1 MRRITLLIGAGLIA
15 MVAPLVIAIVVV
27 GCAGSSSG
35 YSSKPN
41 GSTVPANG
49 SGGAAIVGVGQTP
62 LGPILVD
69 GNGRTLYLFEKD
81 TSTAS
86 TCDGECSSFWPPLI
100 TTGKPLAR
108 DGALASKLGTTQRT
122 DGKTE
127 VSYNGH
133 PLYYYVGDSEA
144 GDTTGQGLDLFGAE
158 WNVLSAGG
166 TKIEAAG

>member
-15 MVAPLVIAIVVV
+15 LAAPLAIAAVVV

-35 YSSKPN
+35 YSSGAN
-41 GSTVPANG
+41 SSTVPA
-49 SGGAAIVGVGQTP
+49 SASSGAAVVGVGHTS
-62 LGPILVD
+62 LGPVLVD

-81 TSTAS
+81 TSSAS
-86 TCDGECSSFWPPLI
+86 TCAGSCATYWPPLT
-100 TTGKPLAR
+100 TTGKPVAG
-108 DGALASKLGTTQRT
+108 DGALAGELGTTERT

-133 PLYYYVGDSEA
+133 PLYYYVGDTKA

-158 WNVLSAGG
+158 WNVLSPAG
-166 TKIEAAG
+166 TKIDAGS

>member
-1 MRRITLLIGAGLIA
+1 MRRITLLIGAGLVALAAPFAIA
-15 MVAPLVIAIVVV
+15 AVVV

-35 YSSKPN
+35 YSSGAN
-41 GSTVPANG
+41 GSTVPASNSTG
-49 SGGAAIVGVGQTP
+49 PAVVGVGHTS

-86 TCDGECSSFWPPLI
+86 TCAGDCATFWPPLI
-100 TTGKPLAR
+100 TVGKPLAK
-108 DGALASKLGTTQRT
+108 DGALAGELGTTERT

-127 VSYNGH
+127 VSYHGH
-133 PLYYYVGDSEA
+133 PLYYYVGDKNA

-158 WNVLSAGG
+158 WTVLSATG
-166 TKIEAAG
+166 TKIDSGS